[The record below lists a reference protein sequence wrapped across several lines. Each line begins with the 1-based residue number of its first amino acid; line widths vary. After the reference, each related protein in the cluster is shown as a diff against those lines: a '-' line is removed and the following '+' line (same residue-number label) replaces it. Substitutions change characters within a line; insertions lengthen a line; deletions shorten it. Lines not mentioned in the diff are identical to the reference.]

1 MRMILIAAIAVI
13 LPKVLFANEIHK
25 FIPSN
30 SQQVLQVNLKDLAGM
45 ESIRQD
51 LVSNINRQTGLD
63 PKNEK
68 VQDFILDNAKVK
80 K

>member
-1 MRMILIAAIAVI
+1 MRKILIAAVITVI
-13 LPKVLFANEIHK
+13 LPQFLCANEIYR

-30 SQQVLQVNLKDLAGM
+30 SQQVLQVNLNDLAGM

-68 VQDFILDNAKVK
+68 CRTSAT
-80 K
+80 